1 MFKVLFNEQEVLSL
15 KVHRNGQSP
24 ILEDIYLA
32 PGWNWDPNLLRSV
45 TSNKKGS
52 VAFPC
57 HVEQKTPSCHRDG
70 LLTVRHTGT
79 ASLPGVTGKGRE
91 D

>member
-1 MFKVLFNEQEVLSL
+1 MFKVLFNEREVLSL

-24 ILEDIYLA
+24 ILEDMYLV
-32 PGWNWDPNLLRSV
+32 PGWSWDPNLV

-70 LLTVRHTGT
+70 LLTVRCTGT
-79 ASLPGVTGKGRE
+79 ASLPAVRGKGRE
-91 D
+91 DELV